1 MVITAGVRPSRVAEG
16 TAGDCL
22 DRLLESPPEM
32 ETKVEGREL
41 GEMRAIVDQTFRVRR
56 LTLGVFCVVTLIVLG
71 VPGFPFNPV
80 FAVPFVWL
88 MLTLPF
94 QWLLRRQ
101 RTLRSLQNVHAA
113 FLALESVLVSYLV
126 HRLGG
131 VAWVGVL
138 FYLFTVVYANF
149 FLPPLAGYVVTGIAL
164 LGFALIAILEMAGIL
179 PHFIPFRGALPP
191 HRDPVRVAATILVG
205 GLGFYTVLAFTVRS
219 FSTMYEGRRRAL
231 AELSARLLTAQ
242 EEERKRI
249 ARRLHDELGQTM
261 AAARWAVAGGDP
273 AEAERLL
280 GLSVEGMRTLAR
292 ELRPPLLDE
301 LGLTPALRALAER
314 FTASTGVVVEVEGPP
329 GRLPPKVETALFRVI
344 HEALENVRRHAQA
357 RQVTI
362 SVGRRRGEMVGEV
375 ADDGKGFDPHCT
387 GEGLGLW
394 GMKEWVTLLGG
405 ELRVR
410 SRPGEGTHITFSIP
424 CHDTRPDRG

>member
-1 MVITAGVRPSRVAEG
+1 
-16 TAGDCL
+16 
-22 DRLLESPPEM
+22 M
-32 ETKVEGREL
+32 ETRVEGREL
-41 GEMRAIVDQTFRVRR
+41 GEMRAIVDRTFRVRR
-56 LTLGVFCVVTLIVLG
+56 VTLGVFCVVTLIVLG

-80 FAVPFVWL
+80 FAVPFAWL
-88 MLTLPF
+88 LLTLPF

-164 LGFALIAILEMAGIL
+164 VGFALVAVLEMVGIL
-179 PHFIPFRGALPP
+179 PHFIPFRGDLPP
-191 HRDPVRVAATILVG
+191 HRDPVRVVATVLVG
-205 GLGFYTVLAFTVRS
+205 GVGFYAVLAFTVRS

-249 ARRLHDELGQTM
+249 ARRLHDELGQTL
-261 AAARWAVAGGDP
+261 AAARWAVAGADP

-280 GLSVEGMRTLAR
+280 GLSVEGMRLLAR

-301 LGLTPALRALAER
+301 LGLVPALRALADR
-314 FTASTGVVVEVEGPP
+314 FSSSGVVAEVEGPS
-329 GRLPPKVETALFRVI
+329 GRFSPEVETAAFRVVQ
-344 HEALENVRRHAQA
+344 EALANVERHAA
-357 RQVTI
+357 AHQVAI
-362 SVGRRRGEMVGEV
+362 RIERRRGDLVGEV
-375 ADDGKGFDPHCT
+375 ADDGRGFDPE
-387 GEGLGLW
+387 GVREGLGLS
-394 GMKEWVTLLGG
+394 GMKEWVGFLGG

-410 SRPGEGTHITFSIP
+410 SKPGRGTQVVFSIP
-424 CHDTRPDRG
+424 YHDPRSDRR